1 MLYKDGNEENRKLAE
16 KLLARLHGAVL
27 ALDDTSFRVIQNR
40 KAVQKFRKRETW
52 ERLTDMDA
60 AELKE
65 HIAPIIKGEDEDI
78 AARFFDATMLRIL
91 YDFVSSKDIMA
102 RAQAVEETDFWL
114 NATATRIEQVR
125 EKLRSLMKF
134 VEKEVTP
141 RFYTDF
147 TDTVETV
154 REMHT
159 IAPQTAP
166 VPYKKRVEAYL
177 REHQTNTAVFKLR
190 TNKRLTKTD
199 LEELERMLWQELGTA
214 ENYHETYGDM
224 PVGRLGRETVGME
237 HAAVKQAFAE
247 FLQENRLNSRQMD
260 FVKRIISYFEH
271 NGILEKKDIAT
282 KNVFKSAGNIEV
294 LFKGK
299 TAEVQHILAKVSEV
313 TRNGTEIEIA

>member
-52 ERLTDMDA
+52 ERLTDMDV

-147 TDTVETV
+147 T
-154 REMHT
+154 
-159 IAPQTAP
+159 
-166 VPYKKRVEAYL
+166 
-177 REHQTNTAVFKLR
+177 
-190 TNKRLTKTD
+190 
-199 LEELERMLWQELGTA
+199 
-214 ENYHETYGDM
+214 
-224 PVGRLGRETVGME
+224 ETVGME

>member
-16 KLLARLHGAVL
+16 KLLARLHRAVL

-52 ERLTDMDA
+52 ERLTDMDV

-102 RAQAVEETDFWL
+102 RTQAVEETAEYLLTPTKQSIPQVKAKEPMLRAVQGTDFWL
-114 NATATRIEQVR
+114 NATAARIEQVR
-125 EKLRSLMKF
+125 EELRFLMKF

-147 TDTVETV
+147 T
-154 REMHT
+154 
-159 IAPQTAP
+159 
-166 VPYKKRVEAYL
+166 
-177 REHQTNTAVFKLR
+177 
-190 TNKRLTKTD
+190 
-199 LEELERMLWQELGTA
+199 
-214 ENYHETYGDM
+214 
-224 PVGRLGRETVGME
+224 ETVGME

-282 KNVFKSAGNIEV
+282 KDVFESAGNIEV

-299 TAEVQHILAKVSEV
+299 TAEVQQILAKVSEV